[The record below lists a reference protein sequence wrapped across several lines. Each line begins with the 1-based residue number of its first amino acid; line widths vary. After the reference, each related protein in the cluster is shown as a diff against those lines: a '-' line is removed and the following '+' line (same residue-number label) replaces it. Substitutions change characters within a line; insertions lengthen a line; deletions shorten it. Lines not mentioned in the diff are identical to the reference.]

1 MAGILYACFS
11 VGSFPGTFFNNIL
24 GPTYVKNKMQINIVI
39 RYLFGILLVITI
51 LSSLFYLN
59 KTYFNEY
66 QTLVES
72 DYFGLTISLSVLI
85 GSFVMVNALYKRQKM
100 IFEKK
105 MRLNN
110 IFYTDI
116 ISGFSI
122 ILILPL
128 LNFIGGTIFVSFSY
142 LIASFIS
149 LAFYN
154 TLNFIE

>member
-1 MAGILYACFS
+1 
-11 VGSFPGTFFNNIL
+11 
-24 GPTYVKNKMQINIVI
+24 
-39 RYLFGILLVITI
+39 
-51 LSSLFYLN
+51 
-59 KTYFNEY
+59 
-66 QTLVES
+66 
-72 DYFGLTISLSVLI
+72 
-85 GSFVMVNALYKRQKM
+85 
-100 IFEKK
+100 

-154 TLNFIE
+154 INFIE